1 MYCFL
6 VNYHW
11 TKNLRK
17 LGEMTEK
24 TTEIDCILRSI
35 NCEINL
41 LSRSDGSTMFMQ
53 GIMNI
58 VNNTLLIQYSNYSNY
73 YPMHR

>member
-1 MYCFL
+1 
-6 VNYHW
+6 
-11 TKNLRK
+11 
-17 LGEMTEK
+17 MTEK

-58 VNNTLLIQYSNYSNY
+58 VNNILLIQYSNC